1 MNNRTLLLFGIAIPV
16 LFTTAILGLA
26 ALVPGYSHIAQTVS
40 EIGKHGSPAELQWK
54 IADLTVAL
62 FFLLFYL
69 GLYRFSRANSLSV
82 MPAYL
87 VGFFGLMSVGISV
100 FESPHPLHNV
110 FGLLMTVG
118 YMSPL
123 ALAWSWRGRDWAK
136 SLVRFSFVTWVLVM
150 VAIFLNLS
158 PLFTRDLFP
167 LEYYGLVQRSLF
179 LAFYGIW
186 CPVVGLI
193 LYRAST
199 HLVAASNPT

>member
-1 MNNRTLLLFGIAIPV
+1 MKNRTLLLFGIAIPI
-16 LFTTAILGLA
+16 LFTIATLGLA
-26 ALVPGYSHIAQTVS
+26 TLVPGYSHLAQTVS
-40 EIGKHGSPAELQWK
+40 EIGQRGSPAELPWK
-54 IADLTVAL
+54 IADLIVAL
-62 FFLLFYL
+62 FFLLFCM
-69 GLYRFSRANSLSV
+69 GLYRFARAHALSV
-82 MPAYL
+82 LPAYL

-118 YMSPL
+118 YMAPL
-123 ALAWSWRGRDWAK
+123 ALAWAWRGRDWAK
-136 SLVRFSFVTWVLVM
+136 SLIRFSFVMWVLVM